1 MEKYITGPSCVNRR
15 APTSKRNT
23 AQLTE
28 SKQRIMRE
36 LVDGGEPGLKPQIG
50 QVEFDSRLGHFASD
64 VSFIGQQACLQDG
77 QAGRPRLTK
86 QGPAFSSWLRF
97 CSAPLLAPLNSAL
110 PKPGPRA
117 LNNTFLSFLREKG
130 EGPERR
136 SALCRRVQLPIF
148 DVTVIL
154 ILHGFWAKQTIKEK
168 RASYLCESAGRR
180 SSGDGSAALVAKMRK
195 TAGDAQAAGISSFH
209 CYYIDGGS
217 NSPYGKQQLHPSL
230 RQRKQPYAS
239 VFASASYCAEHK
251 TALSSLHETQSFLT
265 PLLLICSK

>member
-1 MEKYITGPSCVNRR
+1 MSSGKSNGFLGQIVYQHVDWEIIDLRYSHTLVAAGVGLARQAALASNYTTDGLASSSNKKHQMDGRLTGPSCVNRR

-136 SALCRRVQLPIF
+136 SAFCRRVQLPIF

-168 RASYLCESAGRR
+168 RAS
-180 SSGDGSAALVAKMRK
+180 
-195 TAGDAQAAGISSFH
+195 
-209 CYYIDGGS
+209 
-217 NSPYGKQQLHPSL
+217 
-230 RQRKQPYAS
+230 
-239 VFASASYCAEHK
+239 
-251 TALSSLHETQSFLT
+251 
-265 PLLLICSK
+265 